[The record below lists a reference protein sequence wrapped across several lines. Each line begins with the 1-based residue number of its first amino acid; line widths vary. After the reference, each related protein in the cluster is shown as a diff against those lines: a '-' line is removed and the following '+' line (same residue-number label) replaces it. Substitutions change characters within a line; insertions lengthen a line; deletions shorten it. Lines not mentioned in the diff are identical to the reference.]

1 MHPVVGHGDAR
12 HSLVRACREDTLPA
26 ALLFMGPRGIG
37 KQRMALW
44 LSQLVLC
51 EAPGP
56 EGPCGEC
63 RHCRRVLRLEHPD
76 LHWFFPLARPKG
88 VSGDKLGAAL
98 EELRNQQLADLREEA
113 VQPSFSQEPVAIY
126 LAAAQELR
134 RKAQS
139 AAAEGRGQIFI
150 IANAEELV
158 PQESMQ
164 EAANSLLKLLEEPP
178 EGTRF
183 ILTSSEPGRLLDT
196 IRSRT
201 VPLHLGAVPVPEV
214 AAFLEEHRG
223 VGPDDADRAA
233 RLSGGSI
240 GMALG
245 FLSEGGEAGP
255 LEQLRLQARAVVRA
269 GFTGK
274 PSDGYALALQTGS
287 SKSRLLLPLLDF
299 VDIWLRDLAAVAADA
314 PDRVVNTDATEALQ
328 AVVKALSIHP
338 ASVTAAIP
346 CVERARREARGNV
359 NPQLIMAGLV
369 AELQDCL
376 IRAPLA
382 RPATEVGS
390 SS

>member
-1 MHPVVGHGDAR
+1 MHPVVGHADTRRA
-12 HSLVRACREDTLPA
+12 LVRACREDTLPA
-26 ALLFMGPRGIG
+26 ALLLMGPRGVG

-56 EGPCGEC
+56 GGPCDTC

-98 EELRNQQLADLREEA
+98 EELRNQHLADLREEP

-201 VPLHLGAVPVPEV
+201 VPLHLGSVPVPEV
-214 AAFLEEHRG
+214 SAFLEEHRG
-223 VGPDDADRAA
+223 VTAEEADRAA

-245 FLSEGGEAGP
+245 FLPEGGEPGP
-255 LEQLRLQARAVVRA
+255 LEELRQQARAVVRA
-269 GFTGK
+269 GFTGR
-274 PSDGYALALQTGS
+274 PAEGYALALQTGS
-287 SKSRLLLPLLDF
+287 SRSRLLLPLLDF

-314 PDRVVNTDATEALQ
+314 PESVVNTDATEALQ
-328 AVVKALSIHP
+328 AVVKALGIHP
-338 ASVTAAIP
+338 ASVTAALP
-346 CVERARREARGNV
+346 RVERARREARGNV
-359 NPQLIMAGLV
+359 NPQLILAGLV
-369 AELQDCL
+369 SELQDCL
-376 IRAPLA
+376 VRVPLA
-382 RPATEVGS
+382 RPVST
-390 SS
+390 